1 MKRRKVWFFASLI
14 VAFSTIILLASGSSL
29 LTISLNSSNSVPLGN
44 IITWAGMISLPL
56 SIYLGVRNL
65 RRPSGILNTSLAG
78 LLKIILAM
86 AILWF
91 PLSYMLAG
99 NLSFSFSEKE
109 TFQGSQKA
117 MRWFWGFSYGIGIG
131 AISTVIMYWISLLFK
146 KVINDSDNA

>member
-1 MKRRKVWFFASLI
+1 MTFFTIFLLI
-14 VAFSTIILLASGSSL
+14 TGSSV
-29 LTISLNSSNSVPLGN
+29 LTIGLGPSNSVPLGN